1 MMWMIANWMTGFA
14 PHVHDHGHDHLRLHL
29 LGHVRIGV
37 DLEGSDREMIVE
49 ISYFDWGTSKVIYD
63 LATSADSVKIF
74 VKVNVNLVVGQNID
88 HDYVY
93 FGDHGHVEVNDLV
106 IFDVLLGEERLRSR
120 PPWAGSHAASY
131 GPNRVD

>member
-1 MMWMIANWMTGFA
+1 MRWMIANWMTGFA

-49 ISYFDWGTSKVIYD
+49 ISHPDWGTSKVIYD

-74 VKVNVNLVVGQNID
+74 VKVNVNLAAGQHID

-106 IFDVLLGEERLRSR
+106 IFDVLLGVERLRSR
-120 PPWAGSHAASY
+120 PPWEESHAASY